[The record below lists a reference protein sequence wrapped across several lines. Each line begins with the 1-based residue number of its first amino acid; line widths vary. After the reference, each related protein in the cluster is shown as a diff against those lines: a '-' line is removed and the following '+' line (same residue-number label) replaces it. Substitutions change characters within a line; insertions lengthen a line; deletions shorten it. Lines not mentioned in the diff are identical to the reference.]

1 MADIDYSEIEQEAWR
16 GWLEKSG
23 MEKAISLG
31 ILGEP
36 ELRKDEK
43 NRFLGEFE
51 ERVLLALTMAE
62 LGDQEALEKVEDALR
77 DPRAKTIIIH
87 SEVPFQLVSKYMKL
101 ARRYQHNCT
110 VRHNPEFKGK
120 VALVVISDQAV
131 H

>member
-51 ERVLLALTMAE
+51 ERSAL
-62 LGDQEALEKVEDALR
+62 GFNYGG
-77 DPRAKTIIIH
+77 I
-87 SEVPFQLVSKYMKL
+87 
-101 ARRYQHNCT
+101 
-110 VRHNPEFKGK
+110 G
-120 VALVVISDQAV
+120 
-131 H
+131 

>member
-1 MADIDYSEIEQEAWR
+1 M
-16 GWLEKSG
+16 
-23 MEKAISLG
+23 
-31 ILGEP
+31 
-36 ELRKDEK
+36 
-43 NRFLGEFE
+43 
-51 ERVLLALTMAE
+51 LLALTMAE